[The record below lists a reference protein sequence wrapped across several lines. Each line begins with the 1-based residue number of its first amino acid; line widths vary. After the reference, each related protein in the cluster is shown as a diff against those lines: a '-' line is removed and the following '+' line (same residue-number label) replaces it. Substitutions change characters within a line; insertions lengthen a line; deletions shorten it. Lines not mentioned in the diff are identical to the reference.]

1 MSDLVKFVAA
11 VLKEKVA
18 ADLEEE
24 NKQLRLKNE
33 RLENERAKA
42 LEHASRN
49 GRVEITG
56 KGGSPV
62 YAHGDMTDAEP
73 TIIRGEV
80 CRFDFSGPNTC
91 PISKLLESEIR
102 LNGILVGL
110 SAG

>member
-1 MSDLVKFVAA
+1 MYYDRSIFQIKFLLDISNFNTTCTYEAGPASKSSMSDLVKFVAA

-49 GRVEITG
+49 GRV
-56 KGGSPV
+56 SPV
-62 YAHGDMTDAEP
+62 YAAW
-73 TIIRGEV
+73 
-80 CRFDFSGPNTC
+80 
-91 PISKLLESEIR
+91 
-102 LNGILVGL
+102 
-110 SAG
+110 